1 MFNVNC
7 VAKLRISE
15 QNTKRKT
22 KYLPFAFSSERNFDE
37 VKVTNKRAECKEKDE
52 VFTLPPLDYGS
63 LIAQRGAGRT
73 LPAPRLYLILNF
85 AC

>member
-1 MFNVNC
+1 MFNVIC
-7 VAKLRISE
+7 DAKLRISE
-15 QNTKRKT
+15 QNAKRKT

-37 VKVTNKRAECKEKDE
+37 VTGLEEH
-52 VFTLPPLDYGS
+52 
-63 LIAQRGAGRT
+63 